1 MNKLILGCVSAI
13 ALIGLA
19 ACSDTDETTT
29 QSVPEQVQ
37 PLDREEAAPGIVP
50 TEPSTPSA
58 PSSGPTDAPSA
69 Q

>member
-1 MNKLILGCVSAI
+1 MNKLILGCASAI

-37 PLDREEAAPGIVP
+37 PLDREEAPGIVP
-50 TEPSTPSA
+50 TEPSTP
-58 PSSGPTDAPSA
+58 PSGPTDAPSA

>member
-1 MNKLILGCVSAI
+1 MNKLILGCASAI

-37 PLDREEAAPGIVP
+37 PLDREEAPGIVP

-58 PSSGPTDAPSA
+58 PPSGPTDAPSA

>member
-1 MNKLILGCVSAI
+1 MKKLILGCASAI

-29 QSVPEQVQ
+29 QAVPEQAQ
-37 PLDREEAAPGIVP
+37 PMDQEQAPGVVP
-50 TEPSTPSA
+50 AQPSTPPSA
-58 PSSGPTDAPSA
+58 PTEAPSA